1 MREIKFRAWNNEQA
15 KTRKDFR
22 FDEFNDVNDYFAD
35 NDFVFMQ
42 YTGLKDKNGEEI
54 YEGDIVSFS
63 GIKDDKGVV
72 EWCNEYVG
80 YILNAK
86 NNYAERFDE
95 VDKLKVLGN
104 IYENKGLIE

>member
-1 MREIKFRAWNNEQA
+1 MLAFQEL
-15 KTRKDFR
+15 KT
-22 FDEFNDVNDYFAD
+22 
-35 NDFVFMQ
+35 
-42 YTGLKDKNGEEI
+42 T
-54 YEGDIVSFS
+54 
-63 GIKDDKGVV
+63 KGVV

-95 VDKLKVLGN
+95 VDNLKVLGN